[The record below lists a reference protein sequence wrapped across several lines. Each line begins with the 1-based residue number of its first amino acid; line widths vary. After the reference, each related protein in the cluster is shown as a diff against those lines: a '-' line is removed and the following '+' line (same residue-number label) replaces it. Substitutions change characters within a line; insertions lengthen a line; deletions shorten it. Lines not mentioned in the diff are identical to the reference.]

1 MNKNKLRIITA
12 IAACLFFAVLLF
24 GCGEVAE
31 KNALEDVTIVQSE
44 VEIEDKKVS
53 DNSAEN
59 TVGQAT
65 AKEEVKPDEEE
76 QSKDDK
82 PQEPPLSEKD
92 EIPQEQL
99 GEDIQTQEN
108 EFATDADENA
118 QTQEDE
124 PEADTAKDMVCT
136 LYVNC
141 KSVLQNYD
149 MLKEN
154 KKSVIP
160 KDGIIYAEK
169 SVSFSEG
176 ESAFD
181 ILKREMRNSNIHLE
195 FVYTP
200 VYNSVYIEGIGN
212 LYEFDCGDTSG
223 WSYKVN
229 GVKPNYGCSQY
240 IVKSGDNI
248 EFYYSCDFLSES

>member
-1 MNKNKLRIITA
+1 MNRNKLKIITV
-12 IAACLFFAVLLF
+12 IATCLLFMVSLF
-24 GCGEVAE
+24 GCGDVAD
-31 KNALEDVTIVQSE
+31 KTALEDVIVVQPE
-44 VEIEDKKVS
+44 DENEDKKVS
-53 DNSAEN
+53 DNSIEN
-59 TVGQAT
+59 TREQVTVQEKANSN
-65 AKEEVKPDEEE
+65 EQE

-82 PQEPPLSEKD
+82 TQEAPLPENE
-92 EIPQEQL
+92 EIPQKQSS
-99 GEDIQTQEN
+99 ED
-108 EFATDADENA
+108 A
-118 QTQEDE
+118 QTSESGVESDTDED
-124 PEADTAKDMVCT
+124 TVCT

-160 KDGIIYAEK
+160 QNGVIYEEK

-181 ILKREMRNSNIHLE
+181 ILNREMKSNKIHLE

-200 VYNSVYIEGIGN
+200 IYNSVYIEGIGN

-240 IVKSGDNI
+240 IVSSGDYI
-248 EFYYSCDFLSES
+248 EFYYSCSF

>member
-1 MNKNKLRIITA
+1 MNRNKLKIITA
-12 IAACLFFAVLLF
+12 IATFLFFIASLF
-24 GCGEVAE
+24 GCGDVADKTVVE
-31 KNALEDVTIVQSE
+31 NVPIVQSE
-44 VEIEDKKVS
+44 DKNEEKKVS
-53 DNSAEN
+53 DNSIEN
-59 TVGQAT
+59 NQQQGTPQE
-65 AKEEVKPDEEE
+65 KIDLNEQE

-82 PQEPPLSEKD
+82 AQASPLPEKE
-92 EIPQEQL
+92 EIPQNQSN
-99 GEDIQTQEN
+99 EDARTQEN
-108 EFATDADENA
+108 ELESDADE
-118 QTQEDE
+118 
-124 PEADTAKDMVCT
+124 DTVCT

-160 KDGIIYAEK
+160 KNGVIYEEK

-176 ESAFD
+176 ESVFD
-181 ILKREMRNSNIHLE
+181 ILKREMKSSNIHLE

-200 VYNSVYIEGIGN
+200 VYNSAYIEGIGN

-240 IVKSGDNI
+240 IVKNGDNI
-248 EFYYSCDFLSES
+248 EFYYSCSF